1 VRVVLSRQTP
11 PGVAL
16 ALVAAWI
23 AVGSA
28 QRGNAPDG
36 AAPAAKPY
44 VPLATTVLAKDP
56 DKYIGKNVTLTATV
70 ARVLTKSAFSI
81 DQRGK
86 NGATGHD
93 VLVLAPIL
101 NGPVEA
107 GKFVT
112 VAGELVTFDPAA
124 IAAKVKDY
132 RLDLPSDLVDRYRGR
147 PVVIAKVVVNDAMV
161 DLAMRLPPPMSADEK
176 ALDDTMKRV
185 GAAFAALRTGVDA
198 SNASATAPSVAVLKQ
213 AFAQTESFWKAKGVD
228 RAAILAHEAGTRV
241 DAIEKASAGGDW
253 DAAKKTVATLNQS
266 CQSCHASYRE
276 RFDDGSFR
284 VKPGR

>member
-1 VRVVLSRQTP
+1 MLSRRTL

-16 ALVAAWI
+16 ALVAAWTV
-23 AVGSA
+23 AGWA
-28 QRGNAPDG
+28 QRGGAPDG
-36 AAPAAKPY
+36 AAPAVKPY

-56 DKYIGKNVTLTATV
+56 ARYIGKNVTLTATV

-81 DQRGK
+81 DQRNK
-86 NGATGHD
+86 NAAAGHD
-93 VLVLAPIL
+93 LLVLAPIL

-112 VAGELVTFDPAA
+112 VAGELVTFDPAS
-124 IAAKVKDY
+124 IAEKVKGY
-132 RLDLPSDLVDRYRGR
+132 RLELPPDLVDQYRGR

-176 ALDDTMKRV
+176 ILDDTMKRV

-198 SNASATAPSVAVLKQ
+198 SNANAIAPNVAVLKQ
-213 AFAQTESFWKAKGVD
+213 GFAQTESFWKAKRVD
-228 RAAILAHEAGTRV
+228 PAAALAQEAGTRV
-241 DAIEKASAGGDW
+241 EAIEKASAGADW
-253 DAAKKTVATLNQS
+253 DAAKKAVATLNQS
-266 CQSCHASYRE
+266 CQSCHASHRE

-284 VKPGR
+284 VKRGR